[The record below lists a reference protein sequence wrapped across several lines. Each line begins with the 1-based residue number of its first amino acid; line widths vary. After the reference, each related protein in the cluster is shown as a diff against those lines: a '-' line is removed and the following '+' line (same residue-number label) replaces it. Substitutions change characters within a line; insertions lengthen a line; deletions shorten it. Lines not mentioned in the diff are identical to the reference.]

1 MRTHPTGYVPALHRI
16 CSKLELRLVHY
27 IPGTTKQIQHDIYW
41 TSQNWNDVK
50 TLLSKYDL
58 NKSFD
63 QLLLDVKGT
72 IVNPR
77 SAKRI
82 MGLFKSMVTV
92 KSGEVGTPKGANK
105 EKALSKVVLC
115 LA

>member
-1 MRTHPTGYVPALHRI
+1 L
-16 CSKLELRLVHY
+16 
-27 IPGTTKQIQHDIYW
+27 QHDIYW
-41 TSQNWNDVK
+41 TSQDWNDVK
-50 TLLSKYDL
+50 KILWQYDL
-58 NKSFD
+58 DQSFD
-63 QLLLDVKGT
+63 QLLLSARDT

-92 KSGEVGTPKGANK
+92 KSGEVGTPKGVNK
-105 EKALSKVVLC
+105 EKALSKVILC